1 MVGCLESLIIILYEE
16 KEGIKMKRI
25 VIILLVI
32 TGLYI
37 VFNQSFSFDGFA
49 FAGSKDESAKVR
61 NNIEVIKVN
70 VGSVSTTI
78 IPQDRQ
84 DVRAVLTGK
93 GKLTVTEE
101 GNMVEVKTKSKWFN
115 WFNIEGKRQ
124 LKIYIPEDYTKDM
137 DIDLGSGNL
146 TFSGKSMVLDELHL
160 DIGSGNVDLS
170 NITVNQF
177 IHDGSSGNV
186 DIDTLTTQKGSFDLS
201 SGNLDIQHYTGA
213 LEADVSSGRLKIQMD
228 ELKDTIEIDVSS
240 GTVDLDL
247 PDSADFVL
255 NGEVSSGKISSDF
268 PLATNGTDKKN
279 INGTHD
285 SGNHEIEISVSSGN
299 VKIY

>member
-1 MVGCLESLIIILYEE
+1 LVENRKSFIIDLYEE

-25 VIILLVI
+25 VILLLVI

-37 VFNQSFSFDGFA
+37 VFNQSFSSDGFD
-49 FAGSKDESAKVR
+49 FAGSKDESAKVS
-61 NNIEVIKVN
+61 NSIEVIKVN
-70 VGSVSTTI
+70 VGGVSTTI
-78 IPQDRQ
+78 IPQERQ

-115 WFNIEGKRQ
+115 WFTFEGKRQ
-124 LKIYIPEDYTKDM
+124 LKIYIPEDYNKDM

-146 TFSGKSMVLDELHL
+146 IFSGKSMKLDELHL

-170 NITVNQF
+170 NINVNQF
-177 IHDGSSGNV
+177 SHDGSSGNV
-186 DIDTLTTQKGSFDLS
+186 DIDTLTTEKGSFDLS
-201 SGNLDIQHYTGA
+201 SGNLNINHYTGA

-228 ELKDTIEIDVSS
+228 ELNDNIEIDVSS

-255 NGEVSSGKISSDF
+255 NGEVSSGSISSDF
-268 PLATNGTDKKN
+268 PLTTNGTDKKN
-279 INGTHD
+279 INGTHG
-285 SGNHEIEISVSSGN
+285 SGKYEINIDVSSGQ
-299 VKIY
+299 VEIK